1 MSSSAHESQWKFC
14 QAKDLVPSMSGPHPV
29 FTCFHI
35 LFMICHRT
43 CVKTLFFLR
52 TKETFQALLAGR
64 AFSYFF
70 MASNLNIQKMYVVV
84 CVKSNLMSFGFLSP
98 TIKETVG

>member
-1 MSSSAHESQWKFC
+1 MCSSAHESQWKFC
-14 QAKDLVPSMSGPHPV
+14 LDKDLVPGMSGPHPG

-43 CVKTLFFLR
+43 CVKNLFFLR
-52 TKETFQALLAGR
+52 TKKTFQTLLAGH

-70 MASNLNIQKMYVVV
+70 IESNLNIQKIYVVV
-84 CVKSNLMSFGFLSP
+84 CIKSNLMSFGFLSP
-98 TIKETVG
+98 AIKETVS